1 MSLNL
6 IWIDENL
13 DTTENTTYI
22 SELKTN
28 KSFKLETFKKIDD
41 SFKYLKTL
49 NFEETK
55 IIISGRLYSK
65 FVQDFKKTL
74 KGSKVLPKI
83 LVFTGSKK
91 KFIEYNSDYLKNA
104 KNVFEFSGIFTSFK
118 EIKEFLKNDSN
129 SYTKIVKVSEKSE
142 ESTLEFLDNKNK
154 AMLPL
159 FYQSL
164 LDKITN
170 EKILEYAKHLYKMYS
185 TKNNKMKASLD
196 TIISDFNASM
206 EKISKSFVRIYIIE
220 SNFYWD
226 INKDLRMNKFENH
239 LPFIKALYEGVRLKY
254 LPLSADKILYRAAKM
269 PQIELEKIK
278 NSFIKKQLIFF
289 SKVFLSFTPDMHIA
303 KDFMGNSNVFFIL
316 EIDNKIGYNLM
327 SHCETSQV
335 SLFPNEREVLFFP
348 FSAFEIKEI
357 NEKKIDG
364 KDVYEI
370 KLLYL
375 GKYIKDIEN
384 SKNEISLP
392 DSEFK
397 KQLMDL
403 GLIKKESKEYN
414 DDRPKETK
422 LLIKEINNGK
432 NIIISEVYISSQ
444 DIGKD
449 IQIINSY
456 ENYSKK
462 QSIDTKYPEYY
473 NDKDIKE
480 NVEIKINGEKIPFSY
495 MHKFKKEGKYKI
507 EYIFK
512 KELAN
517 INHMFCGCWKLI
529 SLDLSNF
536 STQNVINM
544 DYLFYDCFSL
554 ISLNLSNLN
563 TQSANSVKDMFQGCK
578 SLENINLANS
588 HIQNVNDKSSMLY
601 DCNSLKKK
609 VLSLKS
615 LKFE

>member
-13 DTTENTTYI
+13 DTTENTAYI

-41 SFKYLKTL
+41 SLKYLKTL

-65 FVQDFKKTL
+65 FVQDFNITL
-74 KGSKVLPKI
+74 KGAKVLPKI

-91 KFIEYNSDYLKNA
+91 KFIEYNSDYLNNA
-104 KNVFEFSGIFTSFK
+104 KNVFDFCGIFTSFK
-118 EIKEFLKNDSN
+118 EIKEFIKNDSN
-129 SYTKIVKVSEKSE
+129 SYTKILKVSETSE
-142 ESTLEFLDNKNK
+142 EFTFEFIDKKEKLI
-154 AMLPL
+154 LPL

-164 LDKITN
+164 MDKSTN
-170 EKILEYAKHLYKMYS
+170 EKILEYAKYLYKMYS
-185 TKNNKMKASLD
+185 KNNQMKASLD
-196 TIISDFNASM
+196 IIISDSKASM
-206 EKISKSFVRIYIIE
+206 EKISKSFVRIYTIE
-220 SNFYWD
+220 CNFYRD

-289 SKVFLSFTPDMHIA
+289 SKVFLSFTPDMQLA
-303 KDFMGNSNVFFIL
+303 KHFMGNSNVYFIL
-316 EIDNKIGYNLM
+316 EINNKIGYNLM

-375 GKYIKDIEN
+375 VKYIKDIEN

-403 GLIKKESKEYN
+403 GLIKKERYQ
-414 DDRPKETK
+414 R
-422 LLIKEINNGK
+422 K
-432 NIIISEVYISSQ
+432 N
-444 DIGKD
+444 
-449 IQIINSY
+449 
-456 ENYSKK
+456 
-462 QSIDTKYPEYY
+462 
-473 NDKDIKE
+473 
-480 NVEIKINGEKIPFSY
+480 
-495 MHKFKKEGKYKI
+495 
-507 EYIFK
+507 
-512 KELAN
+512 
-517 INHMFCGCWKLI
+517 
-529 SLDLSNF
+529 
-536 STQNVINM
+536 
-544 DYLFYDCFSL
+544 
-554 ISLNLSNLN
+554 
-563 TQSANSVKDMFQGCK
+563 
-578 SLENINLANS
+578 
-588 HIQNVNDKSSMLY
+588 
-601 DCNSLKKK
+601 
-609 VLSLKS
+609 
-615 LKFE
+615 